1 MYNNRAV
8 SRTAA
13 EIIQT
18 YLTPRAALFVRFPVV
33 GFFHDEKEN
42 IKSIQSTKPGKEKNL
57 QSYPSSP

>member
-1 MYNNRAV
+1 VYNNRAV

-33 GFFHDEKEN
+33 VFFF
-42 IKSIQSTKPGKEKNL
+42 T
-57 QSYPSSP
+57 